1 MTDKARS
8 EQVAKVM
15 ERVCDLCV
23 HPFQEADQDKLY
35 ERCDSCQVTA
45 ALWDTLKEAES
56 QTIDA
61 MVSGIAKAMKKIL
74 VNQEE
79 EER

>member
-1 MTDKARS
+1 MTNKARS

-45 ALWDTLKEAES
+45 ALWDTLK
-56 QTIDA
+56 DA
-61 MVSGIAKAMKKIL
+61 GLTFDTMVSGIAKLMK
-74 VNQEE
+74 
-79 EER
+79 

>member
-35 ERCDSCQVTA
+35 ERYY
-45 ALWDTLKEAES
+45 
-56 QTIDA
+56 
-61 MVSGIAKAMKKIL
+61 GIRSKKQKAKPLI
-74 VNQEE
+74 QW
-79 EER
+79 

>member
-45 ALWDTLKEAES
+45 ALWNTLKEAES
-56 QTIDA
+56 QTIDT
-61 MVSGIAKAMKKIL
+61 MVSGIAKVMKKIL
-74 VNQEE
+74 VNEE
-79 EER
+79 EE